1 MHIYLHVCNRVTRK
15 KLVVVTYEQNS
26 EMCKNH
32 LKINYVLHLEACL
45 GEKLVRERQE
55 KGFTAIYI
63 YVKVAMRKM
72 EMKYVAKADTIDA
85 EK

>member
-1 MHIYLHVCNRVTRK
+1 MHVCLHICNRVTIGSCHIWAEFWNAQEPSHN
-15 KLVVVTYEQNS
+15 KLRATFGGLSRRETS
-26 EMCKNH
+26 E
-32 LKINYVLHLEACL
+32 
-45 GEKLVRERQE
+45 RERQE
-55 KGFTAIYI
+55 KDFTAIYI